1 MAIPT
6 AVAAGKASSEL
17 TRGLYGIIG
26 TKKSSKC
33 FDKFRDYPHPLPC
46 RPTVILT
53 PTAISTN
60 YDQNGCFK
68 KNSLSLVLVSSL
80 IWLVSCNPRSDTSRS
95 KATSA
100 DGLLVAN
107 VNERKCGGTTDC
119 SGTSKANPTSFAQW
133 KDSGSPRR
141 GGMTFPSRGPLREPL
156 SLAPFVLEKTYF
168 ARWLF

>member
-17 TRGLYGIIG
+17 TRGLYRIIG
-26 TKKSSKC
+26 TKKGSKC

-80 IWLVSCNPRSDTSRS
+80 IWEVSCNPRSDTSRS

-100 DGLLVAN
+100 DGLLVVN
-107 VNERKCGGTTDC
+107 VNERNCGGTTDC
-119 SGTSKANPTSFAQW
+119 SGERAKQIRQVSR
-133 KDSGSPRR
+133 SGRTPVRR
-141 GGMTFPSRGPLREPL
+141 EG
-156 SLAPFVLEKTYF
+156 AV
-168 ARWLF
+168 